1 MALLAGGG
9 SSAPTPAAALVVT
22 GAFSIQRRVLPL
34 MMFALHAQRRE
45 QAQNVARQT
54 HNDQRLQI
62 DRHGFAPS
70 SSRTSQFARQRFQP
84 TPRPTQDHFAI
95 DGAGRI
101 GELARVMHDECIRP
115 HIVHHTFDI
124 RQL

>member
-1 MALLAGGG
+1 
-9 SSAPTPAAALVVT
+9 
-22 GAFSIQRRVLPL
+22 

-62 DRHGFAPS
+62 DRHGFTPS
-70 SSRTSQFARQRFQP
+70 SSRTSQFARCHLQP
-84 TPRPTQDHFAI
+84 LSRPAEDNFAI
-95 DGAGRI
+95 NRTRRMIEFAVVADDKSIRSRI
-101 GELARVMHDECIRP
+101 VR
-115 HIVHHTFDI
+115 HTFDI